1 MDFSKRRRVL
11 LAVFSIMILAVLIC
25 SCGPKAR
32 PPVGEMDTPQHH
44 VNVGMKF
51 LEQGNFAGAV
61 TEFDLAISLDPK
73 FSRAYTGKGLA
84 LAYQNDMKTASELL
98 SKGWKYAETD
108 QEKVFYH
115 VAKIRYFTLLK
126 KEDSKWLKHA
136 RGEFDDALK
145 LEPKSSAAHYF
156 MGKAYKT
163 AYQFETARD
172 MYRKV
177 IDFNDKYTKEANEEW
192 RLMDKIQRAMPGT
205 ENGKRIALVES
216 ISRADAAA
224 LFMEELKLDELY
236 KKRTPA
242 SFKTDFV
249 DPEKAVKAKAEKP
262 KLPEDIVS
270 HPLKSD
276 IEGVLKLGIPG
287 LEVSGGKF
295 YPDDKIRKGE
305 YALMIV
311 DILMKITGDNSLATR
326 NFEDKTSKF
335 KDMRTDQAFYS
346 SSLLLVTKGIMEMRD
361 PMRDEFAPLDTMNG
375 ADALLVIRK
384 MKDEYKIY

>member
-11 LAVFSIMILAVLIC
+11 LAVFSIMIFAVLIC

-262 KLPEDIVS
+262 KLPEDIVN

-326 NFEDKTSKF
+326 NLEDKTSKF

>member
-11 LAVFSIMILAVLIC
+11 LAIFSIMILAALIC

-44 VNVGMKF
+44 LNVGMKF
-51 LEQGNFAGAV
+51 LYQGNFAGAV
-61 TEFDLAISLDPK
+61 TEFDQAISLDPK

-108 QEKVFYH
+108 QDKVFYH

-145 LEPKSSAAHYF
+145 LEPKSSAAHYY

-163 AYQFETARD
+163 AYEFETARD

-177 IDFNDKYTKEANEEW
+177 IDFNDKYVKEADDEW

-205 ENGKRIALVES
+205 ENGKRIAIVES
-216 ISRADAAA
+216 ISRADVAA
-224 LFMEELKLDELY
+224 LFMEELKVDILY

-249 DPEKAVKAKAEKP
+249 DPEKTVKAKTETP
-262 KLPEDIVS
+262 KLPQDIIS

-305 YALMIV
+305 YALMVV
-311 DILMKITGDNSLATR
+311 DILMKVTGDNSLATR
-326 NFEDKTSKF
+326 NFEDKTPKF

-346 SSLLLVTKGIMEMRD
+346 SSLLLVTKGIMEMKD
-361 PMRDEFAPLDTMNG
+361 PMRDQFAPLETVNG